1 MHSPNTLC
9 ILQQHL
15 KEYGRQ
21 AVRNWRCYL
30 IENLDICKMAK
41 KFFCFLS
48 RRSKIPLLY
57 MYALKILVLF
67 KCFCSSSWDW
77 IWTKVNGPYFPIK
90 DIFYLFWTHM
100 LHASL
105 LRLNTHKYT
114 CLVVLQ
120 KIEYLQTFR
129 SQFTLNKCWAWNS
142 GVLYHPLLSVG
153 RSQDQPPIAE

>member
-21 AVRNWRCYL
+21 AVRNRRCYL
-30 IENLDICKMAK
+30 TENLDICKMAK

-67 KCFCSSSWDW
+67 NCFCSSSWDW
-77 IWTKVNGPYFPIK
+77 IWTKVNGPYFPILK
-90 DIFYLFWTHM
+90 RTFFTCFEHTCCM
-100 LHASL
+100 LAYYAWIHTNTFSWL
-105 LRLNTHKYT
+105 YSKKLNTYRLSVHNSRKT
-114 CLVVLQ
+114 NVELETVV
-120 KIEYLQTFR
+120 
-129 SQFTLNKCWAWNS
+129 SFTIPFWAWVEAKIN
-142 GVLYHPLLSVG
+142 P
-153 RSQDQPPIAE
+153 Q